1 MDTLDAPNSS
11 ARLRVWDLPTR
22 VFHWTLVAAFAFAFV
37 SGESDNGLTGHARA
51 GFLILGLVAFRILWG
66 FVGTRYSRFSALSLS
81 PVQAIDYLR
90 RLPTANRRRYLG
102 HNPAASWAVVGLLGL
117 VTATALTGWRMQ
129 ATGSEALE
137 EVHEVLAQATL
148 ALVVVHV
155 VGALVS
161 SYFHRENLIGG
172 DPSVYVVLRHEADG
186 AGNPV
191 TPHLATLSPD
201 EAKAYGALDL
211 ESVERV
217 AMPEALRP
225 RLQAYVAAHH
235 VEEAFV
241 KRRRSGV
248 KADDEEIFGQEPI
261 FARRQRRGASS
272 DSDGSAT

>member
-1 MDTLDAPNSS
+1 MDANNSS

-22 VFHWTLVAAFAFAFV
+22 VFHWTLVAAFGFAFI
-37 SGESDNGLTGHARA
+37 SGESDNGFAGHARA

-90 RLPTANRRRYLG
+90 RLPTASRRRYLG

-148 ALVVVHV
+148 ALVIVHV

-161 SYFHRENLIGG
+161 SYFHRENLIGAMITGWKKRLEVAETADAEGSRWGVAVALGLAFLVFVSGLVPLPVATRDTKG
-172 DPSVYVVLRHEADG
+172 DA
-186 AGNPV
+186 
-191 TPHLATLSPD
+191 
-201 EAKAYGALDL
+201 
-211 ESVERV
+211 
-217 AMPEALRP
+217 
-225 RLQAYVAAHH
+225 
-235 VEEAFV
+235 
-241 KRRRSGV
+241 
-248 KADDEEIFGQEPI
+248 
-261 FARRQRRGASS
+261 
-272 DSDGSAT
+272 GSAAADHDDDDD

>member
-1 MDTLDAPNSS
+1 MDAKNSS

-22 VFHWTLVAAFAFAFV
+22 VFHWTLVAAFGFAYV
-37 SGESDNGLTGHARA
+37 SGESDNGLAGHARA

-90 RLPTANRRRYLG
+90 RLPTASRRRYLG

-148 ALVVVHV
+148 ALAVVHV

-161 SYFHRENLIGG
+161 SYLHRENLIGG
-172 DPSVYVVLRHEADG
+172 MITGWKKRLEATATADAEGSRWGVAVALGLAILVFAGGLVPLPVSTKSPVDRGGAADHQDG
-186 AGNPV
+186 
-191 TPHLATLSPD
+191 HD
-201 EAKAYGALDL
+201 E
-211 ESVERV
+211 
-217 AMPEALRP
+217 
-225 RLQAYVAAHH
+225 
-235 VEEAFV
+235 
-241 KRRRSGV
+241 
-248 KADDEEIFGQEPI
+248 DD
-261 FARRQRRGASS
+261 
-272 DSDGSAT
+272 D